1 MSGIYNHNSKRHCGS
16 VEQNALRGKVSNAIE
31 QAKRLFD
38 SLCTIIWIEARNI
51 YVKMNRL
58 SQHSSVGK
66 AAVAVI
72 KIAVILFMI
81 IVAVETL
88 FHVRSYFWLLCG
100 YLSSLLCFAFVA
112 IVKGADMILMNVW
125 VTSKYVFYCISK
137 IFVGSITVAIY
148 CLKPIMV
155 FALNGVFTFLR
166 YLIISFLD
174 WALNLRIDWRSFG
187 QLCFLCGI
195 MKMVM
200 LWGKHATKFICSN
213 VYIGVKE
220 AKRHFDSSFAVCR
233 AETWIIIRKMDR
245 LSGRCK
251 AKMMA
256 ILIVVI
262 LLTFTVTNASVFPSR
277 HSVLSMCTHLLHL
290 TETYL
295 VSVWKNMVLTMDNL
309 RVYVSMN
316 FGALTSIKLSDNIC
330 VIMENVCW
338 FISKVFEALN
348 SIVHSFLE
356 WMALLASYG
365 LTVLC
370 YLLELFSVVLFSVW
384 KSMIVILDNLRM
396 FIPKLF
402 EALNSIAHR
411 FLEWL
416 ALLASYC
423 LSVSYYLLELFSVVL
438 VSVRE
443 NTVVILDNL
452 RMFIL
457 KLFEALHGIAHSF
470 LEWMALLAS
479 HGLNVSYCLLELFSV
494 VLVCVRESMFVILD
508 NLHMFILKFFEAL
521 NSFAHGCLEYIAV
534 SSSYCLTFSSY
545 LAELFSA
552 VLVRVWENMVVIMDN
567 LRMFVSIFFDTLI
580 SIRYW
585 ENSCA
590 ILENLRWLISE
601 IFEASNR
608 FAHGCSEWIV
618 LLVSYCSI
626 SLCYLL
632 EWFSVVLV
640 SIWENTTALINN
652 MRMFMSIIF
661 EVLTSISYWENLCLF
676 ISKISAAFTS
686 VTHGCLGWI
695 NLLAPCVQTVPSY
708 LPKSFSNGAINLTN
722 YWGNFSLLGVL
733 CGAVIIWRCCFRTI
747 LRKES
752 LGGK

>member
-1 MSGIYNHNSKRHCGS
+1 
-16 VEQNALRGKVSNAIE
+16 
-31 QAKRLFD
+31 
-38 SLCTIIWIEARNI
+38 
-51 YVKMNRL
+51 
-58 SQHSSVGK
+58 
-66 AAVAVI
+66 
-72 KIAVILFMI
+72 
-81 IVAVETL
+81 
-88 FHVRSYFWLLCG
+88 
-100 YLSSLLCFAFVA
+100 
-112 IVKGADMILMNVW
+112 
-125 VTSKYVFYCISK
+125 
-137 IFVGSITVAIY
+137 
-148 CLKPIMV
+148 MV

-200 LWGKHATKFICSN
+200 LWGKHATRFICSN
-213 VYIGVKE
+213 VSIGVKE
-220 AKRHFDSSFAVCR
+220 AKRHFDSSFAVCS

-245 LSGRCK
+245 LGGRCK

-262 LLTFTVTNASVFPSR
+262 LLTFTVTNASVFSSR
-277 HSVLSMCTHLLHL
+277 HSVLSTFTHLLHL

-370 YLLELFSVVLFSVW
+370 YLLKLFSVVLFSVW

-457 KLFEALHGIAHSF
+457 KLFEALDGIAHCF
-470 LEWMALLAS
+470 LEWMRLLAS
-479 HGLNVSYCLLELFSV
+479 YCLNVSCYLLELFSVVRVSVQNVSYYLLELFSV

-521 NSFAHGCLEYIAV
+521 KSFAHGCLEYIAV

-580 SIRYW
+580 SIKYW

-608 FAHGCSEWIV
+608 FAHGCSE
-618 LLVSYCSI
+618 
-626 SLCYLL
+626 
-632 EWFSVVLV
+632 
-640 SIWENTTALINN
+640 
-652 MRMFMSIIF
+652 
-661 EVLTSISYWENLCLF
+661 
-676 ISKISAAFTS
+676 
-686 VTHGCLGWI
+686 
-695 NLLAPCVQTVPSY
+695 
-708 LPKSFSNGAINLTN
+708 
-722 YWGNFSLLGVL
+722 
-733 CGAVIIWRCCFRTI
+733 
-747 LRKES
+747 
-752 LGGK
+752 

>member
-1 MSGIYNHNSKRHCGS
+1 
-16 VEQNALRGKVSNAIE
+16 
-31 QAKRLFD
+31 
-38 SLCTIIWIEARNI
+38 
-51 YVKMNRL
+51 
-58 SQHSSVGK
+58 
-66 AAVAVI
+66 
-72 KIAVILFMI
+72 
-81 IVAVETL
+81 
-88 FHVRSYFWLLCG
+88 
-100 YLSSLLCFAFVA
+100 
-112 IVKGADMILMNVW
+112 
-125 VTSKYVFYCISK
+125 
-137 IFVGSITVAIY
+137 
-148 CLKPIMV
+148 
-155 FALNGVFTFLR
+155 
-166 YLIISFLD
+166 
-174 WALNLRIDWRSFG
+174 
-187 QLCFLCGI
+187 
-195 MKMVM
+195 MVM
-200 LWGKHATKFICSN
+200 LWGKHATRFLCSN

-220 AKRHFDSSFAVCR
+220 AKRHFDSSFAVCS

-262 LLTFTVTNASVFPSR
+262 LLTFTVTNASVFPLR

-295 VSVWKNMVLTMDNL
+295 VSVWKNMVLTMDNF

-370 YLLELFSVVLFSVW
+370 YLLKLFTVVLFSVW
-384 KSMIVILDNLRM
+384 KSIIVILDNLRM

-443 NTVVILDNL
+443 NMVVILDNL
-452 RMFIL
+452 RIFIL

-479 HGLNVSYCLLELFSV
+479 HGLNVSYYLLELFSV

-521 NSFAHGCLEYIAV
+521 NSFVHGCLEYIAV

-552 VLVRVWENMVVIMDN
+552 VLVRVWENMVVTMDN

-640 SIWENTTALINN
+640 SIWENTTALMNN
-652 MRMFMSIIF
+652 MRMFLSIIF

-676 ISKISAAFTS
+676 ISKISAALTS

-733 CGAVIIWRCCFRTI
+733 CGAVIIWRCCFRAV

-752 LGGK
+752 LGSK

>member
-1 MSGIYNHNSKRHCGS
+1 M
-16 VEQNALRGKVSNAIE
+16 VS
-31 QAKRLFD
+31 
-38 SLCTIIWIEARNI
+38 
-51 YVKMNRL
+51 
-58 SQHSSVGK
+58 
-66 AAVAVI
+66 
-72 KIAVILFMI
+72 
-81 IVAVETL
+81 
-88 FHVRSYFWLLCG
+88 
-100 YLSSLLCFAFVA
+100 
-112 IVKGADMILMNVW
+112 
-125 VTSKYVFYCISK
+125 
-137 IFVGSITVAIY
+137 
-148 CLKPIMV
+148 
-155 FALNGVFTFLR
+155 ALNGVFTFLR

-200 LWGKHATKFICSN
+200 LWGKHATRFICSN
-213 VYIGVKE
+213 VSIGVKK
-220 AKRHFDSSFAVCR
+220 AKSHFDSSFVVCST
-233 AETWIIIRKMDR
+233 ETWIMIRKMDR
-245 LSGRCK
+245 LSGLCN

-256 ILIVVI
+256 ILIVAI

-277 HSVLSMCTHLLHL
+277 HSVLSMFTHLLHL

-295 VSVWKNMVLTMDNL
+295 VSVWKNMVLTMGNL

-316 FGALTSIKLSDNIC
+316 FGALTSIKLSDIC

-443 NTVVILDNL
+443 NMVVILDNL

-479 HGLNVSYCLLELFSV
+479 HGLNVSYYLLELFSV

-545 LAELFSA
+545 LAE
-552 VLVRVWENMVVIMDN
+552 
-567 LRMFVSIFFDTLI
+567 MFACSSRYSLI
-580 SIRYW
+580 
-585 ENSCA
+585 
-590 ILENLRWLISE
+590 
-601 IFEASNR
+601 
-608 FAHGCSEWIV
+608 H
-618 LLVSYCSI
+618 
-626 SLCYLL
+626 
-632 EWFSVVLV
+632 
-640 SIWENTTALINN
+640 
-652 MRMFMSIIF
+652 
-661 EVLTSISYWENLCLF
+661 
-676 ISKISAAFTS
+676 
-686 VTHGCLGWI
+686 
-695 NLLAPCVQTVPSY
+695 
-708 LPKSFSNGAINLTN
+708 
-722 YWGNFSLLGVL
+722 
-733 CGAVIIWRCCFRTI
+733 
-747 LRKES
+747 
-752 LGGK
+752 

>member
-1 MSGIYNHNSKRHCGS
+1 
-16 VEQNALRGKVSNAIE
+16 
-31 QAKRLFD
+31 
-38 SLCTIIWIEARNI
+38 
-51 YVKMNRL
+51 
-58 SQHSSVGK
+58 
-66 AAVAVI
+66 
-72 KIAVILFMI
+72 
-81 IVAVETL
+81 
-88 FHVRSYFWLLCG
+88 
-100 YLSSLLCFAFVA
+100 
-112 IVKGADMILMNVW
+112 MILMNVW
-125 VTSKYVFYCISK
+125 VTSKYVFHCISK

-200 LWGKHATKFICSN
+200 LWGKHATRFICSN
-213 VYIGVKE
+213 VSIGVKK
-220 AKRHFDSSFAVCR
+220 AKSHFDSSFVVCST
-233 AETWIIIRKMDR
+233 ETWIMIRKMDR
-245 LSGRCK
+245 LSGLCN

-256 ILIVVI
+256 ILIVAI

-277 HSVLSMCTHLLHL
+277 HSVLSMFTHLLHL

-316 FGALTSIKLSDNIC
+316 FGALTSIKLSDIC

-443 NTVVILDNL
+443 NMVVILDNL
-452 RMFIL
+452 RMFIR

-479 HGLNVSYCLLELFSV
+479 HGLNVSYYLLELFSV

-521 NSFAHGCLEYIAV
+521 KSFAHGCLEYIAV

-545 LAELFSA
+545 LAE
-552 VLVRVWENMVVIMDN
+552 
-567 LRMFVSIFFDTLI
+567 MFACSSRYSLI
-580 SIRYW
+580 
-585 ENSCA
+585 
-590 ILENLRWLISE
+590 
-601 IFEASNR
+601 
-608 FAHGCSEWIV
+608 H
-618 LLVSYCSI
+618 
-626 SLCYLL
+626 
-632 EWFSVVLV
+632 
-640 SIWENTTALINN
+640 
-652 MRMFMSIIF
+652 
-661 EVLTSISYWENLCLF
+661 
-676 ISKISAAFTS
+676 
-686 VTHGCLGWI
+686 
-695 NLLAPCVQTVPSY
+695 
-708 LPKSFSNGAINLTN
+708 
-722 YWGNFSLLGVL
+722 
-733 CGAVIIWRCCFRTI
+733 
-747 LRKES
+747 
-752 LGGK
+752 